1 MAQTQTIKWTAVPN
15 GLDSTGNNLQL
26 SVLISPELSGGANN
40 MLSDF
45 SDWQDW
51 PSTLSTLAAD
61 VEWSVSFSTFPRPIP
76 VALDTSGLS
85 SALWTALF
93 PTSTPYGPPISKQD
107 DFRNMAIASYPV
119 QQVSGFLT
127 GQYTQYS
134 PSDVPTIET
143 LKNVYGPISD
153 VLVGVT
159 AQEQMDKLAND
170 RKARSKGGTVPHAN
184 DFSSA
189 SPAES
194 FAAQA
199 YYHMPPAP
207 APQPPTPGFSQPVD
221 FHQALTFVGQHGVL
235 QRALGL
241 VFDLLVPVNGLG
253 LTSGLNT
260 DVFVTASLQVATGAL
275 LLSPGYTS
283 VTPRTHCDASTT
295 VFEPHAVSSNITGR
309 QLTVGDPT
317 SFLAHAI
324 DFDGAGLRASNFATQ
339 IRLTEAPAAI
349 NARYAAAAVA
359 PEPTTPMSP
368 PMIRSNGLTLTQVN
382 RGVTFAS
389 SLARSFLLFDAVV
402 DSNPVPD
409 LTAEDLVRGYV
420 LDVLDVANKT
430 WRSTAEWVPTYS
442 IKSPSISISGPTS
455 APFSESSTQ
464 APPRVQSSPTDPN
477 TQQANLS
484 EVILRYNGWSNAVPR
499 PGDPH
504 PLDASS
510 EQGLSQN
517 GPFSQ
522 MTIDVS
528 VPPTRL
534 PPLRF
539 GHSYQLR
546 ARIIDVCNNA
556 LPVEPTTSN
565 GQQSTDPMLYGR
577 HEPIGSPD
585 VYRQS
590 IPRLGESLK
599 RLVIRDIDGLSAS
612 SKRALAPQRCQ
623 EPFAEWHG
631 MFDTGAGGAIDPAAY
646 TVIVGSDFGPPPLNP
661 IPRESR
667 QYPDLPEDPSVAPT
681 AITLNDPVPYLPDP
695 IARGGVLTVQ
705 GGAMSPVPFDF
716 SPTDSWPNYRPVGLH
731 LLPNSNPP
739 QNPAQTVQFDTG
751 TRIITCKLTKGDT
764 VTINMSATCNQSDI
778 ALFALK
784 DLFPSGTF
792 DAGDAAAGKYWAITP
807 FVTVE
812 LIYAVQQP
820 LLTPE
825 FPNFPTPPRAAGDT
839 FAPLQGDLTYSPK
852 STSTIDLLASWGD
865 PVDDPVN
872 NLALQGPGAPNPNLR
887 QTTNSP
893 VATVPSATNPL
904 ARSGSQLYT
913 ATDRFSARHEFFDTK
928 HRNITYHAVA
938 TSQFS
943 EFYSPGT
950 KVTKSTAHPVLV
962 DILSSARPDTP
973 KVAYVVPIYDW
984 QLTQPSAKTTVSE
997 RSPSALR
1004 VFIDRP
1010 WWSSG
1015 IGELLGVV
1023 TWPGAEP
1030 GPIIPFPV
1038 HAQAR
1043 RGNKTH
1049 RNIAIG
1055 GGGGVNS
1062 AIPSDRAEY
1071 VTDWGAD
1078 PVFGSSALP
1087 SLHPRVSSFPKAIES
1102 GFGLSIEENAGFN
1115 VNVAGHPVLFDP
1127 TRNLWYCDISVD
1139 TGATYTPMIRLAL
1152 ARYQPNSVSG
1162 VELSRIV
1169 LADIMSLEPGRTA
1182 TVVRKGPHHLSSVT
1196 LSGFSYS
1203 SAAGA
1208 RRVAPGQ
1215 AELIIE
1221 RRETAIQDETLGW
1234 EQFGQPIAMTA
1245 GRGRGGLT
1253 TWVARN
1259 VKLPSKGSVRLCIN
1273 QYEVLPTDNRRA
1285 TRGFYTLPQRGRELR
1300 LLHQDLIPL

>member
-1 MAQTQTIKWTAVPN
+1 VAPTQTIKWTAVPN
-15 GLDSTGNNLQL
+15 GLDSSGNNLQL
-26 SVLISPELSGGANN
+26 SVLISPELSGGATGT
-40 MLSDF
+40 LADF

-51 PSTLSTLAAD
+51 PSTLSTLAGD
-61 VEWSVSFSTFPRPIP
+61 GLEWLVTFTSTFSQSIA
-76 VALDTSGLS
+76 VTLDTSGLN

-93 PTSTPYGPPISKQD
+93 PTSVEYGPPEPIQD
-107 DFRNMAIASYPV
+107 KFRNLAIASYPV

-127 GQYTQYS
+127 DQYTQYA
-134 PSDVPTIET
+134 PDTVPTLDT
-143 LKNVYGPISD
+143 LKSVYGPISD

-159 AQEQMDKLAND
+159 AQEQMEKLAKD
-170 RKARSKGGTVPHAN
+170 RQARSKGGTVPHAN
-184 DFSSA
+184 DFSGA

-199 YYHMPPAP
+199 YYHLPPAG
-207 APQPPTPGFSQPVD
+207 TLPVPEVPDID
-221 FHQALTFVGQHGVL
+221 FHKALTFIGQHGVL
-235 QRALGL
+235 QRGLGL
-241 VFDLLVPVNGLG
+241 VFDILVPVKNVRL
-253 LTSGLNT
+253 LTTTLNT
-260 DVFVTASLQVATGAL
+260 NVFVTASLQLPTGAPPF
-275 LLSPGYTS
+275 SPGYTA

-295 VFEPHAVSSNITGR
+295 VFQPQAVSSDITSG

-317 SFLAHAI
+317 SFLAHVI

-349 NARYAAAAVA
+349 HARYVASAVA
-359 PEPTTPMSP
+359 PAPATPMAP

-389 SLARSFLLFDAVV
+389 SLARSFLLYDAVV

-420 LDVLDVANKT
+420 LDVLDTANNT
-430 WRSTAEWVPTYS
+430 WRSTAEWLCTYQAGS
-442 IKSPSISISGPTS
+442 QTVSGPTS
-455 APFSESSTQ
+455 PPFSESSTQ
-464 APPRVQSSPTDPN
+464 APPRVQNSPTDPN
-477 TQQANLS
+477 AQQANLS
-484 EVILRYNGWSNAVPR
+484 EVLLRYNGWSNALPR
-499 PGDPH
+499 PGKVIQ
-504 PLDASS
+504 DAD
-510 EQGLSQN
+510 SQVTSPN
-517 GPFSQ
+517 PIPFSQ
-522 MTIDVS
+522 LTITVT
-528 VPPTRL
+528 PPPGRL

-539 GHSYQLR
+539 GHTYQLR

-556 LPVEPTTSN
+556 PPVDTTASN
-565 GQQSTDPMLYGR
+565 SQQATTPMLYGR

-585 VYRQS
+585 VYGQS
-590 IPRLGESLK
+590 VLRLAESLK
-599 RLVIRDIDGLSAS
+599 RLVIRDIDGAGAS
-612 SKRALAPQRCQ
+612 SSRALAPQRCA
-623 EPFAEWHG
+623 EPFAEWHS
-631 MFDTGAGGAIDPAAY
+631 MFDTGTGGAIDNSMATY
-646 TVIVGSDFGPPPLNP
+646 NEIVN
-661 IPRESR
+661 RESA
-667 QYPDLPEDPSVAPT
+667 QYPDLPANPATPPT
-681 AITLNDPVPYLPDP
+681 QIVLSDPVPYLPDP
-695 IARGGVLTVQ
+695 IARGGVLTVTDGTLAGQ
-705 GGAMSPVPFDF
+705 TVPFDF
-716 SPTDSWPNYRPVGLH
+716 SPATGGSWPDFRPVGVKLI
-731 LLPNSNPP
+731 PGSNPP
-739 QNPAQTVQFDTG
+739 QNAAQTVNFDATS
-751 TRIITCKLTKGDT
+751 RLITCKLTKGDT
-764 VTINMSATCNQSDI
+764 IAMNLSATCNQSDI

-792 DAGDAAAGKYWAITP
+792 DAGDAAVGKYWAITP

-825 FPNFPTPPRAAGDT
+825 FPTFPTPPRAAGET
-839 FAPLQGDLTYSPK
+839 FAPLEGDLTYSPK

-872 NLALQGPGAPNPNLR
+872 NLPVQGPGTPNPTLR

-904 ARSGSQLYT
+904 ASSGSQLYT

-928 HRNITYHAVA
+928 HRNVTYHAVA
-938 TSQFS
+938 TTQFS
-943 EFYSPGT
+943 EFYAPGT
-950 KVTKSTAHPVLV
+950 NVTKSTAHPVLV

-973 KVAYVVPIYDW
+973 NVAYVVPIYDW
-984 QLTQPSAKTTVSE
+984 QLTQASPKTTVSE

-1004 VFIDRP
+1004 VFIERP

-1015 IGELLGVV
+1015 IDELLGVV

-1038 HAQAR
+1038 RAQASTR
-1043 RGNKTH
+1043 KKTH

-1062 AIPSDRAEY
+1062 AIPSDEAEY

-1087 SLHPRVSSFPKAIES
+1087 SLHPRVSSFPNAIEA
-1102 GFGLSIEENAGFN
+1102 GFGLSIEENAGIN
-1115 VNVAGHPVLFDP
+1115 VNVAGHPVLFDA
-1127 TRNLWYCDISVD
+1127 TRNLWYCDIAVG
-1139 TGATYTPMIRLAL
+1139 TGSTYTPMIRLAL
-1152 ARYQPNSVSG
+1152 ARYQANSVSG

-1182 TVVRKGPHHLSSVT
+1182 TVARKSPHHLSSVT
-1196 LSGFSYS
+1196 LSGVSYS

-1208 RRVAPGQ
+1208 RKVAPGQ

-1221 RRETAIQDETLGW
+1221 RRESAIQDATLGW
-1234 EQFGQPIAMTA
+1234 EQVAMTA

-1253 TWVARN
+1253 TWVARD

-1285 TRGFYTLPQRGRELR
+1285 TRGFYTLPQRSRELR
-1300 LLHQDLIPL
+1300 LLYQDLIPL

>member
-1 MAQTQTIKWTAVPN
+1 VAPTQTIKWTAVPN
-15 GLDSTGNNLQL
+15 GLDSSGNNLQL
-26 SVLISPELSGGANN
+26 SVLISPELSGGATGT
-40 MLSDF
+40 LADF

-51 PSTLSTLAAD
+51 PSTLSTLAGD
-61 VEWSVSFSTFPRPIP
+61 GLEWLVTFTSTFSQSIA
-76 VALDTSGLS
+76 VTLDTSGLN

-93 PTSTPYGPPISKQD
+93 PTSVEYGPPEPIQD
-107 DFRNMAIASYPV
+107 KFRNLAIASYPV

-127 GQYTQYS
+127 DQYTQYA
-134 PSDVPTIET
+134 PDTVPTLDT
-143 LKNVYGPISD
+143 LKSVYGPISD

-159 AQEQMDKLAND
+159 AQEQMEKLAKD
-170 RKARSKGGTVPHAN
+170 RQARSKGGTVPHAN
-184 DFSSA
+184 DFSGA

-199 YYHMPPAP
+199 YYHLPPAG
-207 APQPPTPGFSQPVD
+207 TLPVPEVPDID
-221 FHQALTFVGQHGVL
+221 FHKALTFIGQHGVL
-235 QRALGL
+235 QRGLGL
-241 VFDLLVPVNGLG
+241 VFDILVPVKNVRL
-253 LTSGLNT
+253 LTTTLNT
-260 DVFVTASLQVATGAL
+260 NVFVTASLQLPTGAPPF
-275 LLSPGYTS
+275 SPGYTA

-295 VFEPHAVSSNITGR
+295 VFQPQAVSSDITSG

-317 SFLAHAI
+317 SFLAHVI

-349 NARYAAAAVA
+349 HARYVASAVA
-359 PEPTTPMSP
+359 PAPATPMAP

-389 SLARSFLLFDAVV
+389 SLARSFLLYDAVV

-420 LDVLDVANKT
+420 LDVLDTANNT
-430 WRSTAEWVPTYS
+430 WRSTAEWLCTYQAGS
-442 IKSPSISISGPTS
+442 QTVSGPTS
-455 APFSESSTQ
+455 PPFSESSTQ
-464 APPRVQSSPTDPN
+464 APPRVQNSPTDPN
-477 TQQANLS
+477 AQQANLS
-484 EVILRYNGWSNAVPR
+484 EVLLRYNGWSNALPR
-499 PGDPH
+499 PGKVIQ
-504 PLDASS
+504 DAD
-510 EQGLSQN
+510 SQVTSPN
-517 GPFSQ
+517 PIPFSQ
-522 MTIDVS
+522 LTITVT
-528 VPPTRL
+528 PPPGRL

-539 GHSYQLR
+539 GHTYQLR

-556 LPVEPTTSN
+556 PPVDTTASN
-565 GQQSTDPMLYGR
+565 SQQATTPMLYGR

-585 VYRQS
+585 VYGQS
-590 IPRLGESLK
+590 VLRLAESLK
-599 RLVIRDIDGLSAS
+599 RLVIRDIDGAGAS
-612 SKRALAPQRCQ
+612 SSRALAPQRCA
-623 EPFAEWHG
+623 EPFAEWHS
-631 MFDTGAGGAIDPAAY
+631 MFDTGTGGAIDNSMATY
-646 TVIVGSDFGPPPLNP
+646 NEIVN
-661 IPRESR
+661 RESA
-667 QYPDLPEDPSVAPT
+667 QYPDLPANPATPPT
-681 AITLNDPVPYLPDP
+681 QIVLSDPVPYLPDP
-695 IARGGVLTVQ
+695 IARGGVLTVTDGTLAGQ
-705 GGAMSPVPFDF
+705 TVPFDF
-716 SPTDSWPNYRPVGLH
+716 SPATGGSWPDFRPVGVKLI
-731 LLPNSNPP
+731 PGSNPP
-739 QNPAQTVQFDTG
+739 QNAAQTVNFDATS
-751 TRIITCKLTKGDT
+751 RLITCKLTKGDT
-764 VTINMSATCNQSDI
+764 IAMNLSATCSQSDI

-839 FAPLQGDLTYSPK
+839 FAPLEGDLTWSPK
-852 STSTIDLLASWGD
+852 STSTIDLLASWGE

-872 NLALQGPGAPNPNLR
+872 NLPVQGPGAPNANLR

-893 VATVPSATNPL
+893 VATIPSATNSL
-904 ARSGSQLYT
+904 ASSGSQDYT

-928 HRNITYHAVA
+928 HRNVTYHAVA
-938 TSQFS
+938 TSQFT
-943 EFYSPGT
+943 EFYPPGT
-950 KVTKSTAHPVLV
+950 NVTKSTAHPVLV
-962 DILSSARPDTP
+962 DILSSARPDSP
-973 KVAYVVPIYDW
+973 KIAYVVPIYDW

-1015 IGELLGVV
+1015 IDELLGVI

-1030 GPIIPFPV
+1030 GPIRLFPAG
-1038 HAQAR
+1038 AQASAAKR
-1043 RGNKTH
+1043 TH
-1049 RNIAIG
+1049 RNLAI

-1062 AIPSDRAEY
+1062 AIPSDQAEY

-1078 PVFGSSALP
+1078 PVFGSSSLP
-1087 SLHPRVSSFPKAIES
+1087 SLHPRVSSFPNATES
-1102 GFGLSIEENAGFN
+1102 GFGLSIEENAGIN
-1115 VNVAGHPVLFDP
+1115 VNVAGHPVLFDA
-1127 TRNLWYCDISVD
+1127 TRNLWYCDIAVN

-1208 RRVAPGQ
+1208 RKVAPGQ

-1221 RRETAIQDETLGW
+1221 RRESAIQDETLGW

-1259 VKLPSKGSVRLCIN
+1259 VKLPSKGSVRVCIN

-1285 TRGFYTLPQRGRELR
+1285 TRGFYTLPQRAREVR